1 GGVEKQRQQQTGYHT
16 PPLPCPIALQ
26 GVAKPY
32 RARGLKREGVEKEIK
47 STGKYPPLSG
57 GEDTRD

>member
-1 GGVEKQRQQQTGYHT
+1 
-16 PPLPCPIALQ
+16 LQ

-57 GEDTRD
+57 GEDARYKKNAPVPRGVSTLWLIIQIISR

>member
-1 GGVEKQRQQQTGYHT
+1 
-16 PPLPCPIALQ
+16 LQ